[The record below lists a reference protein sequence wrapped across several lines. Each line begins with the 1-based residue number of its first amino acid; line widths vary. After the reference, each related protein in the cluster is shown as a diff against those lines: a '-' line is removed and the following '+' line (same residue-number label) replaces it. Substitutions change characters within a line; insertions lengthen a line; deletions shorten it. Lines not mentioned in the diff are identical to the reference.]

1 MLHENTMVRNAAAEL
16 QQIFM
21 SENPDATAVEAA
33 FDQFGQAIAAS
44 VLADYQ
50 SANGDRQRL
59 RAGVAAEIGDD
70 GHKCRHPTHL
80 FNHGTET
87 GNDVGG

>member
-1 MLHENTMVRNAAAEL
+1 MLHENTMVRNAAADL

-33 FDQFGQAIAAS
+33 FDKFGQAIAAS

-50 SANGDRQRL
+50 SANGDRAILAQRGFRQL
-59 RAGVAAEIGDD
+59 TSE
-70 GHKCRHPTHL
+70 
-80 FNHGTET
+80 ET
-87 GNDVGG
+87 KYYCGSN